1 MENNSEESKETNVKA
16 TIDAVTGLAKA
27 IPVYDDAVQPAAKEV
42 GKALGTVAKTVN
54 IALAPIKVLV
64 WGYEQIEN
72 FVNEKVSDKLK
83 NTPEARITTPP
94 PEVVG
99 PALESLKFTGHNEDL
114 RNLFA
119 NLIANSM
126 DSATLKHAH
135 PGFVE
140 IIKNISS
147 EEAKILKLFN
157 ARQTMALIDVRNEF
171 KDGRGGTDVIK
182 NLSQIGTL
190 SGCVDDSLTPSLL
203 DNLCRLGLLE
213 IPSGSHLID
222 DNYYTPLEQLPKV
235 QVLKTAIEK
244 NEAKKIGFNRKYI
257 TLTTY
262 GKQFCDTCVKDK

>member
-1 MENNSEESKETNVKA
+1 MEETNKETNVKA
-16 TIDAVTGLAKA
+16 TIDAVAGLAKA
-27 IPVYDDAVQPAAKEV
+27 IPIYDDAVQPAAKEV

-54 IALAPIKVLV
+54 IVLAPIKVLV

-72 FVNEKVSDKLK
+72 FVNEKVSEKLK
-83 NTPEARITTPP
+83 DIPSERITTPP

-99 PALESLKFTGHNEDL
+99 PALESLKFTGHKEDL

-126 DSATLKHAH
+126 DSATLRNAH

-147 EEAKILKLFN
+147 EEAKILKLFTKK
-157 ARQTMALIDVRNEF
+157 QLLPLIDIRNEN
-171 KDGRGGTDVIK
+171 KDGTGGRDILK
-182 NLSQIGTL
+182 NFSQIGEF
-190 SGCVDDSLTPSLL
+190 SGCVDISLVPSLL
-203 DNLCRLGLLE
+203 NNLCRLGILE
-213 IPSGSHLID
+213 IPSGMHLTKIEL
-222 DNYYTPLEQLPKV
+222 YKPLEQSTTA
-235 QVLKTAIEK
+235 QALKIAIEK
-244 NEAKKIGFNRKYI
+244 NEKQKIIFNRKYI

>member
-1 MENNSEESKETNVKA
+1 MEENTENNKETNVKA
-16 TIDAVTGLAKA
+16 TIDAVTGLVKA
-27 IPVYDDAVQPAAKEV
+27 IPVYDDAVQPAAKEI
-42 GKALGTVAKTVN
+42 GKALGTIGKTVN
-54 IALAPIKVLV
+54 ITLAPIKILV

-83 NTPEARITTPP
+83 NTPSERITTPP

-99 PALESLKFTGHNEDL
+99 PALESLKFTGHKEDL

-126 DSATLKHAH
+126 DSATLRNAH

-147 EEAKILKLFN
+147 EEAKILKLFTTK
-157 ARQTMALIDVRNEF
+157 QTMPLIDVRDEF
-171 KDGRGGTDVIK
+171 KDGKGGTDVLK
-182 NLSQIGTL
+182 NFSQIGAL
-190 SGCVDDSLTPSLL
+190 SGCVDIGLVPSLL

-213 IPSGSHLID
+213 IPSGMYLVKEEL
-222 DNYYTPLEQLPKV
+222 YKPLEESLEV
-235 QVLKTAIEK
+235 QTLKTAIEE
-244 NEAKKIGFNRKYI
+244 NENNKIGFTRKYI

>member
-1 MENNSEESKETNVKA
+1 MNEENKETNVKA

-83 NTPEARITTPP
+83 DTPSERITPPP

-99 PALESLKFTGHNEDL
+99 PALESLKFTGHKEDL

-126 DSATLKHAH
+126 DSATLRNAH

-147 EEAKILKLFN
+147 EEAKILKLFTK
-157 ARQTMALIDVRNEF
+157 RQTIPLIDIRSENKNGSGG
-171 KDGRGGTDVIK
+171 KDILK
-182 NLSQIGTL
+182 NVSQIGAL
-190 SGCVDDSLTPSLL
+190 SGCVDTSLVPSLL
-203 DNLCRLGLLE
+203 DNLCRLGILE
-213 IPSGSHLID
+213 IPSGMHLVKEEL
-222 DNYYTPLEQLPKV
+222 YKPLEASPEA
-235 QVLKTAIEK
+235 QVLKIAIEK
-244 NEAKKIGFNRKYI
+244 NENKKIEFTRKYI